1 MSGELTYYI
10 DTYIN
15 GSFFSRSE
23 PFYEKTECLN
33 QYHLLSGDSKD
44 PVSNNRYSY
53 NIQVSMD
60 LEDYHKLQLKS
71 NRIRIRFLDYEKPE
85 PEEVDSTQQSVEVN
99 DVDEYTED
107 MKSETSQVKSKP
119 KPLKAYRYFNGYIFL
134 KTERNLK
141 LLRDT
146 NLMHYLSPVHHI
158 GKNGGLF
165 IADNIIKLHQLPL
178 PKNTV
183 ISRLPQKYIN
193 KIDSNL

>member
-60 LEDYHKLQLKS
+60 LKIIIS
-71 NRIRIRFLDYEKPE
+71 
-85 PEEVDSTQQSVEVN
+85 
-99 DVDEYTED
+99 
-107 MKSETSQVKSKP
+107 
-119 KPLKAYRYFNGYIFL
+119 FNSSLI
-134 KTERNLK
+134 E
-141 LLRDT
+141 
-146 NLMHYLSPVHHI
+146 
-158 GKNGGLF
+158 
-165 IADNIIKLHQLPL
+165 
-178 PKNTV
+178 
-183 ISRLPQKYIN
+183 
-193 KIDSNL
+193 